1 MRKITEKRTDMAGK
15 DNKAVSF
22 EEAAARLEEIVKALE
37 GGNAPLDESL
47 KLFEEGVG
55 LVNACRKQL
64 DSAEQK
70 VKLLME
76 NGNGDDD
83 EKDFVGT
90 EQ

>member
-47 KLFEEGVG
+47 KLFEEGVR

>member
-1 MRKITEKRTDMAGK
+1 MAEKN
-15 DNKAVSF
+15 NKAISF
-22 EEAAARLEEIVKALE
+22 EEATARLEEIVKALE

-47 KLFEEGVG
+47 KLFEEGVK

-64 DSAEQK
+64 DSAEQR

>member
-1 MRKITEKRTDMAGK
+1 MAGK

-22 EEAAARLEEIVKALE
+22 EEAAARLEEIVRALE

-47 KLFEEGVG
+47 KLFEEGVR

>member
-1 MRKITEKRTDMAGK
+1 MAGK

-47 KLFEEGVG
+47 KLFEEGVR